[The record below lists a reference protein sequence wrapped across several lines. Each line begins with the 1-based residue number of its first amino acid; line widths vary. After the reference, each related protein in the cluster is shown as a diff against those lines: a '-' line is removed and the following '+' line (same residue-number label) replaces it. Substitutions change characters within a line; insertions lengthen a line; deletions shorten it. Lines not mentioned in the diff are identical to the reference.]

1 MSDTTTK
8 NIEAIA
14 PELKDFINDSCNKD
28 LVELILEDVTA
39 QIREAVY
46 GTKEERAQRY
56 LAAHLLTLIKQ
67 GSDGVNSGASG
78 PIEKEKV
85 GDVEVTYSTSVLSK
99 LSDVNRYD
107 ETKYGRV
114 YMIIRKGCVLAFKV
128 FTP

>member
-1 MSDTTTK
+1 MSNTNTD
-8 NIEAIA
+8 NIKAIA
-14 PELKDFINDSCNKD
+14 PELADFIDDSCNKD
-28 LVELILEDVTA
+28 LVELILEDVVA

-46 GTKEERAQRY
+46 SSKQERAQRY

-67 GSDGVNSGASG
+67 GSDGANSGASG
-78 PIEKEKV
+78 PVEKEKV
-85 GDVEVTYSTSVLSK
+85 GDVEIKYSTAIVSN

>member
-1 MSDTTTK
+1 MSDTTTE

-14 PELKDFINDSCNKD
+14 PELKDFIGDSCNKD
-28 LVELILEDVTA
+28 LVELILEDVVA

-46 GTKEERAQRY
+46 GSKQERAQRY

-67 GSDGVNSGASG
+67 GSDGANSGASG
-78 PIEKEKV
+78 PVEKEKV
-85 GDVEVTYSTSVLSK
+85 GDVEVKYSTAVVSN

-128 FTP
+128 YTP

>member
-1 MSDTTTK
+1 MSDTTTE

-14 PELKDFINDSCNKD
+14 PELKDFIGDSCNKD
-28 LVELILEDVTA
+28 LVELILEDVVA

-46 GTKEERAQRY
+46 GSKQERAQRY

-67 GSDGVNSGASG
+67 GSDGANSGASG
-78 PIEKEKV
+78 PVEKEKV
-85 GDVEVTYSTSVLSK
+85 GDVEIKYSTAVVSN

-114 YMIIRKGCVLAFKV
+114 YMIIRKGCALAFKV
-128 FTP
+128 YTP